1 MFKRLI
7 SRLDIK
13 SKNLVKGVNMEGL
26 RKIGSPNHFANLYYK
41 DGIDE
46 IHYQDFVA
54 SLYNRNSLANI
65 IEENVKNIF
74 VIVCV
79 GGGIRKIQDMDQIL
93 RLGADKVS
101 INTAAVN
108 NKELIEIAS
117 KKFGSSTI
125 SVSID
130 TIKNKNNYK
139 VVIESGKQLTE
150 IDLFKWLEE
159 TQKLGVGE
167 IVLNS
172 IEFEGLQKGY
182 DIELYKNAKR
192 YCSVPLVAHGGAGKK
207 EDLLKLFVETDVDG
221 ASIASLLHY
230 SYIQAENNDKDFT
243 DHFNK
248 KKNLRFSAI
257 KITEL
262 KKYLKRE
269 GVNVRV

>member
-1 MFKRLI
+1 MKGKYGRIKKNRL
-7 SRLDIK
+7 
-13 SKNLVKGVNMEGL
+13 N
-26 RKIGSPNHFANLYYK
+26 PNHFANLYYK

-79 GGGIRKIQDMDQIL
+79 GRNKKNSDMDQIL

-150 IDLFKWLEE
+150 IDLFKWLEGNS
-159 TQKLGVGE
+159 KAWCWR
-167 IVLNS
+167 NS
-172 IEFEGLQKGY
+172 I
-182 DIELYKNAKR
+182 
-192 YCSVPLVAHGGAGKK
+192 
-207 EDLLKLFVETDVDG
+207 KLDR
-221 ASIASLLHY
+221 I
-230 SYIQAENNDKDFT
+230 
-243 DHFNK
+243 
-248 KKNLRFSAI
+248 
-257 KITEL
+257 
-262 KKYLKRE
+262 
-269 GVNVRV
+269 